1 VCELILEGGKVASSR
16 RRKGPAV
23 NRTELLTAA
32 SSKLAE
38 AVRLLTAA
46 REERLAA
53 YVEDLIQQ
61 VESTALE
68 SKTAP
73 NTSSH

>member
-1 VCELILEGGKVASSR
+1 M
-16 RRKGPAV
+16 

-46 REERLAA
+46 REEKLAA
-53 YVEDLIQQ
+53 DVEDLIQQ
-61 VESTALE
+61 VELTVLE
-68 SKTAP
+68 SKTAS